1 MISLNTYL
9 IAYICIYLTSF
20 ALYFAIERINVNYL
34 KKYGQKVPV
43 AFEGMIDEKELQKI
57 SRYTTDNIRFKL
69 FQTSISKLV
78 FLYIILSGLLPWLA
92 ESLARMNFL
101 IAGLIFFAV
110 ICLVEVLMGLP
121 FDYYHS
127 FVIEDRYGFNTKTL
141 KIWLSD
147 LVKSML
153 VLIILGT
160 FLVSALLLMITY
172 AGQSWWIWAWVIF
185 LLFQLIMT
193 ILYPTVIAPLFNRF
207 TSLEDSELK
216 NGIKRLA
223 EIEGID
229 IKGIYQMDATR
240 RTRHTNAYFS
250 GMGKAKRI
258 VLFDSLIR
266 SHSQDEILAILAH
279 EIGHLKKNHIKKQLV
294 IVSVVSLFL
303 FFLASK
309 LLTWEVMYNSFGF
322 SNMPCYVGLF
332 LVGILWE
339 PLTFFMSPIGMA
351 ISRKFEREA
360 DFYSLGI
367 LKTAKPLKKAL
378 KKMAKENLSN
388 LNPHPL
394 YVCFNYSHPPLL
406 ERIEYLEARELSGT
420 ISCPASCNP

>member
-1 MISLNTYL
+1 MISFNTYL
-9 IAYICIYLTSF
+9 IAYICIYLISF
-20 ALYFAIERINVNYL
+20 AVYIAIEGINVTYL
-34 KKYGQKVPV
+34 KKFGQKVPV

-57 SRYTTDNIRFKL
+57 SRYTEDNIRFKL
-69 FQTSISKLV
+69 FQTSISKII
-78 FLYIILSGLLPWLA
+78 FLYIILSGILPWLA
-92 ESLARMNFL
+92 ESLARMNVI

-110 ICLVEVLMGLP
+110 IGLAEVLMGLP

-127 FVIEDRYGFNTKTL
+127 FVLEEKYGFNTKTL
-141 KIWLSD
+141 KIWISD

-153 VLIILGT
+153 ILIILGT
-160 FLVSALLLMITY
+160 FLVSALLLMVTY

-193 ILYPTVIAPLFNRF
+193 ILYPTVIAPIFNRF

-216 NGIKRLA
+216 DGIERLA
-223 EIEGID
+223 KTEGLNIE
-229 IKGIYQMDATR
+229 GIYQMDATR

-266 SHSQDEILAILAH
+266 SHGQDEILAILAH

-339 PLTFFMSPIGMA
+339 PVNFFISPMGMA

-367 LKTAKPLKKAL
+367 LKTAKPLSTAL
-378 KKMAKENLSN
+378 KKIAKENLSN

-406 ERIEYLEARELSGT
+406 ERIEYLEARE
-420 ISCPASCNP
+420 P

>member
-1 MISLNTYL
+1 MISFNTYL
-9 IAYICIYLTSF
+9 IVYICIYLTSF
-20 ALYFAIERINVNYL
+20 ALYIAIKRINFNYL
-34 KKYGQKVPV
+34 KKYGQKAPV

-69 FQTSISKLV
+69 FQTSISKII
-78 FLYIILSGLLPWLA
+78 FLYIILSGILPWLA
-92 ESLARMNFL
+92 ESLAQMNFL

-110 ICLVEVLMGLP
+110 IGLIEVLMGLP

-147 LVKSML
+147 LAKSMA

-160 FLVSALLLMITY
+160 FLVSALLLMVTY
-172 AGQSWWIWAWVIF
+172 AEQSWWIWAWVIF

-193 ILYPTVIAPLFNRF
+193 ILYPTVIAPLFNKF

-216 NGIKRLA
+216 DGIKRLA
-223 EIEGID
+223 KTEGID

-266 SHSQDEILAILAH
+266 SHGQDEILAILAH
-279 EIGHLKKNHIKKQLV
+279 EIGHLKKNHIKKQLIV
-294 IVSVVSLFL
+294 VSVVSLFL

-322 SNMPCYVGLF
+322 SNMSCYVGLF

-339 PLTFFMSPIGMA
+339 PATFFMSPIGMA

-367 LKTAKPLKKAL
+367 LKTAKPLSTAL

-394 YVCFNYSHPPLL
+394 YVFFNYSHPPLL
-406 ERIEYLEARELSGT
+406 ERIEYLEARE
-420 ISCPASCNP
+420 P

>member
-1 MISLNTYL
+1 MISFNTYL

-20 ALYFAIERINVNYL
+20 AVYMAIEGINLTYL
-34 KKYGQKVPV
+34 KKFGQKVPV
-43 AFEGMIDEKELQKI
+43 AFDGMIDEKELQKI
-57 SRYTTDNIRFKL
+57 SRYTEDNIRFKL
-69 FQTSISKLV
+69 VQTSISKII
-78 FLYIILSGLLPWLA
+78 FLYIILSGILPWLA
-92 ESLARMNFL
+92 QSLARMNFL

-110 ICLVEVLMGLP
+110 IGLAEVLMGLP

-127 FVIEDRYGFNTKTL
+127 FVLEETYGFNTKTL

-147 LVKSML
+147 LAKSMV

-160 FLVSALLLMITY
+160 FLLSTLLLMVAH
-172 AGQSWWIWAWVIF
+172 AGPSWWIWAWIIF
-185 LLFQLIMT
+185 SVFQLMMT

-207 TSLEDSELK
+207 TWLEDSELK
-216 NGIKRLA
+216 DRIERLA
-223 EIEGID
+223 KTEGLTIH
-229 IKGIYQMDATR
+229 GIYQMDASK

-279 EIGHLKKNHIKKQLV
+279 EIGHLKKNHIKKQFILV
-294 IVSVVSLFL
+294 SLVSLFL

-309 LLTWEVMYNSFGF
+309 LLTWEVMYHSFGF
-322 SNMPCYVGLF
+322 SNLPCYVGLF

-339 PLTFFMSPIGMA
+339 PVSFFVSPMGMA

-367 LKTAKPLKKAL
+367 LKTAKPLSTAL

-388 LNPHPL
+388 LTPHPL

-406 ERIEYLEARELSGT
+406 ERIEYLEARE
-420 ISCPASCNP
+420 P

>member
-1 MISLNTYL
+1 MISINTYL
-9 IAYICIYLTSF
+9 IAYICIYLISF
-20 ALYFAIERINVNYL
+20 ALYIAIEQINVNHL
-34 KKYGQKVPV
+34 KKFGQKVPV

-57 SRYTTDNIRFKL
+57 SRYTEDNIRFKL
-69 FQTSISKLV
+69 FQTSISKII
-78 FLYIILSGLLPWLA
+78 FLYIILSGILPWLA
-92 ESLARMNFL
+92 ESLVRINFL
-101 IAGLIFFAV
+101 IAGLIFFA
-110 ICLVEVLMGLP
+110 IIGLIEVLTGLP
-121 FDYYHS
+121 FDYYYS
-127 FVIEDRYGFNTKTL
+127 FVLEEKYGFNTKTL
-141 KIWLSD
+141 KIWFSD
-147 LVKSML
+147 LTKSMV

-160 FLVSALLLMITY
+160 FLLSTLLLMVTY
-172 AGQSWWIWAWVIF
+172 AGQTWWIWAWAVF
-185 LLFQLIMT
+185 LSFQLIMT

-207 TSLEDSELK
+207 TPIEDSELK
-216 NGIKRLA
+216 DRIERLA
-223 EIEGID
+223 KTVGLTIE
-229 IKGIYQMDATR
+229 GIYQMDATK

-250 GMGKAKRI
+250 GLGKAKRI

-266 SHSQDEILAILAH
+266 SHGQNEILAILAH
-279 EIGHLKKNHIKKQLV
+279 EIGHLKKNHIKKQLIV
-294 IVSVVSLFL
+294 VSVVSLFL

-339 PLTFFMSPIGMA
+339 PVNFFMSPMGMA

-360 DFYSLGI
+360 DFYSLEI
-367 LKTAKPLKKAL
+367 LKTAKPLSTAL

-406 ERIEYLEARELSGT
+406 ERIEYLEAREISG
-420 ISCPASCNP
+420 PL

>member
-1 MISLNTYL
+1 MISFNTYL

-20 ALYFAIERINVNYL
+20 AVYMAIEGINLTYL
-34 KKYGQKVPV
+34 KKFGQKVPV
-43 AFEGMIDEKELQKI
+43 AFDGMIDEKELQKI
-57 SRYTTDNIRFKL
+57 SRYTEDNIRFKL
-69 FQTSISKLV
+69 VQTSISKII
-78 FLYIILSGLLPWLA
+78 FLYIILSGILPWLA
-92 ESLARMNFL
+92 QSLARMNFL

-110 ICLVEVLMGLP
+110 IGLAEVLMGLP

-127 FVIEDRYGFNTKTL
+127 FVLEETYGFNTKTL

-147 LVKSML
+147 LAKSMV

-160 FLVSALLLMITY
+160 FLLSTLLLMVAH
-172 AGQSWWIWAWVIF
+172 AGPSWWIWAWIIF
-185 LLFQLIMT
+185 SVFQLMMT

-207 TSLEDSELK
+207 TWLEDSELTDR
-216 NGIKRLA
+216 IERLA
-223 EIEGID
+223 KTEGLTIH
-229 IKGIYQMDATR
+229 GIYQMDASK

-279 EIGHLKKNHIKKQLV
+279 EIGHLKKNHIKKQFILV
-294 IVSVVSLFL
+294 SLVSLFL

-309 LLTWEVMYNSFGF
+309 LLTWEVMYHSFGF
-322 SNMPCYVGLF
+322 SNLPCYVGLF

-339 PLTFFMSPIGMA
+339 PVSFFVSPMGMA
-351 ISRKFEREA
+351 ISRKFERQA
-360 DFYSLGI
+360 DVYSLGI
-367 LKTAKPLKKAL
+367 LKTAKPLSTAL

-388 LNPHPL
+388 LTPHPL

-406 ERIEYLEARELSGT
+406 ERIEYLEARE
-420 ISCPASCNP
+420 P

>member
-78 FLYIILSGLLPWLA
+78 FLYIILSGFLPWLA
-92 ESLARMNFL
+92 ESLARINFL

-266 SHSQDEILAILAH
+266 SHGQDEILAILAH

>member
-1 MISLNTYL
+1 MISFNTYL

-20 ALYFAIERINVNYL
+20 ALYIAIERINVNYL
-34 KKYGQKVPV
+34 KKYGQKAPV
-43 AFEGMIDEKELQKI
+43 VFEGMIDENELQKI
-57 SRYTTDNIRFKL
+57 SQYTVDNIRFKL
-69 FQTSISKLV
+69 FQTSISKII
-78 FLYIILSGLLPWLA
+78 FLYIILSGILPWLA
-92 ESLARMNFL
+92 ESLSRMNFL

-110 ICLVEVLMGLP
+110 IGLVEVLMGLP

-127 FVIEDRYGFNTKTL
+127 FVLEDRYGFNTKTL
-141 KIWLSD
+141 KIWLAD

-160 FLVSALLLMITY
+160 FLLSAVLLMVTY
-172 AGQSWWIWAWVIF
+172 AGQNWWIWAWIIF

-193 ILYPTVIAPLFNRF
+193 IHYPTVIAPLFNRF

-216 NGIKRLA
+216 DGIKRLA
-223 EIEGID
+223 KTEGID

-266 SHSQDEILAILAH
+266 SHGQDEILAILAH

-294 IVSVVSLFL
+294 VVSVVSLFL

-309 LLTWEVMYNSFGF
+309 LLTWEVMYHSFGF
-322 SNMPCYVGLF
+322 SSMPCYVGLF

-339 PLTFFMSPIGMA
+339 PVTFFISPIGMA

-367 LKTAKPLKKAL
+367 LKTAKPLTKAL

-406 ERIEYLEARELSGT
+406 ERIEYLEAREISGPT
-420 ISCPASCNP
+420 S

>member
-1 MISLNTYL
+1 MISMNTYL

-20 ALYFAIERINVNYL
+20 AVYTAIEGINLAYL
-34 KKYGQKVPV
+34 KKFGQKVPV

-57 SRYTTDNIRFKL
+57 SRYTGDTIRFKL
-69 FQTSISKLV
+69 FQTSISKII
-78 FLYIILSGLLPWLA
+78 FLYIILSGVLPWLA
-92 ESLARMNFL
+92 QSLAQMNV
-101 IAGLIFFAV
+101 IMAGLIFFAV
-110 ICLVEVLMGLP
+110 IGLAEVLTGLP

-127 FVIEDRYGFNTKTL
+127 FVLEETYGFNTKTL
-141 KIWLSD
+141 KIWLLD
-147 LVKSML
+147 LAKSL
-153 VLIILGT
+153 VVLIILGT
-160 FLVSALLLMITY
+160 FLISTLLLMVTH
-172 AGQSWWIWAWVIF
+172 AGQSWWIWAWIMF
-185 LLFQLIMT
+185 SLFQLTMT

-207 TSLEDSELK
+207 TRLEDSGLK
-216 NGIKRLA
+216 EKIERLA
-223 EIEGID
+223 KTQGLTIEE
-229 IKGIYQMDATR
+229 IYQMDASK

-266 SHSQDEILAILAH
+266 SHGQDEILAILAH
-279 EIGHLKKNHIKKQLV
+279 EIGHLKKNHIKKQFVLV
-294 IVSVVSLFL
+294 SLVSLFL

-309 LLTWEVMYNSFGF
+309 LLTREVMYHSFGF

-339 PLTFFMSPIGMA
+339 PVSFFISPIGMA

-367 LKTAKPLKKAL
+367 LKTAKPLSTAL

-388 LNPHPL
+388 LTPHPL

-406 ERIEYLEARELSGT
+406 ERMEYLEARE
-420 ISCPASCNP
+420 P

>member
-1 MISLNTYL
+1 MILEPPMISINTYL
-9 IAYICIYLTSF
+9 IAYVCIYLISF
-20 ALYFAIERINVNYL
+20 AVNMVIEGINLAYL
-34 KKYGQKVPV
+34 KKFGQKVPV
-43 AFEGMIDEKELQKI
+43 AFDGIIDEKELQKI
-57 SRYTTDNIRFKL
+57 SRYTEDKIRFKL
-69 FQTSISKLV
+69 FQTGISKII
-78 FLYIILSGLLPWLA
+78 FLYIILSGILPWLA
-92 ESLARMNFL
+92 QSLVRMNFL

-110 ICLVEVLMGLP
+110 IGMAEVLMGLP

-127 FVIEDRYGFNTKTL
+127 FVLEETYGFNTKTL

-147 LVKSML
+147 LAKSMV

-160 FLVSALLLMITY
+160 FLLSALLLMVTH
-172 AGQSWWIWAWVIF
+172 AGPSWWIWAWMIF
-185 LLFQLIMT
+185 SVFQLLMT

-207 TSLEDSELK
+207 TRLEDSELK
-216 NGIKRLA
+216 DRIEQLA
-223 EIEGID
+223 KTQGLTIQ
-229 IKGIYQMDATR
+229 GIYQMDASK

-266 SHSQDEILAILAH
+266 SHTEDEILAILAH
-279 EIGHLKKNHIKKQLV
+279 EIGHLKKNHIKKQFILV
-294 IVSVVSLFL
+294 SLVSLFL

-309 LLTWEVMYNSFGF
+309 LLTCELMYHSFGF

-332 LVGILWE
+332 LVGVLWE
-339 PLTFFMSPIGMA
+339 PVNFFISPIGMA
-351 ISRKFEREA
+351 ISRKFERQA

-367 LKTAKPLKKAL
+367 LKTAKPLSTAL

-388 LNPHPL
+388 LAPHPL

-406 ERIEYLEARELSGT
+406 KRIEYLEAHE
-420 ISCPASCNP
+420 P